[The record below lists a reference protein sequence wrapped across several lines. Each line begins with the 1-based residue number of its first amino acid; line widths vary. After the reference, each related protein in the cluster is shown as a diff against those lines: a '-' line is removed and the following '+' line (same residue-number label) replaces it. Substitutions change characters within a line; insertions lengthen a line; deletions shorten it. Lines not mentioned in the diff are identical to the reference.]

1 MNIKEDSVENQIRQY
16 FNKCLFSYKVTEN
29 RKVVVFHCGTFSQDL
44 VNSLALKNE
53 DLMMN
58 AGDKKIVV
66 KRIFSI
72 LIEGLQNIRF
82 HGEKDEND
90 NQLGFL
96 MIAKDKATYKISFG
110 NLIKSSNVGFV
121 ISQIKYL
128 NSLDFESVKSLYS
141 KALSENVFSEKGGAG
156 LGFITMK
163 MKSNNDLNFNWAS
176 LNEKYSFFSVEVL
189 INRLD

>member
-1 MNIKEDSVENQIRQY
+1 MNVKENSIENQIRQY
-16 FNKCLFSYKVTEN
+16 FNECLFSYKVTEN

-53 DLMMN
+53 DLMFN
-58 AGDKKIVV
+58 AGDKKLVV
-66 KRIFSI
+66 KRVFSI

-82 HGEKDEND
+82 HGEKDNND

-96 MIAKDKATYKISFG
+96 MIAQDNSSYKINFG
-110 NLIKSSNVGFV
+110 NLIKSANVGYI
-121 ISQIKYL
+121 ISQIKNL
-128 NSLDFESVKSLYS
+128 NSMDLESVKTLYS

-163 MKSNNDLNFNWAS
+163 MKSNNDLKFNWSS
-176 LNEKYSFFSVEVL
+176 LTDNFSFFSVEVL